1 MARWVEKLLDI
12 NAIARDQ
19 KTLKSALAEL
29 ADRFDCSGYAFVN
42 LQPGKAYGIS
52 NYHPEWQARYRDKG
66 FQLLDPVM
74 TQARRLMR
82 AFSWSGDALRSSLSA
97 KERGFFS
104 DASDYDIRSGVSIP
118 IAAPNGAISM
128 LTFASSKP
136 KLVMERDVNAIA
148 AASAVGQLHAHI
160 EHLRVRPT
168 IEEQVYLT
176 PKEATYLRWI
186 ELGKTVDETA
196 DLEQVKYSTVRI
208 TLDGAK
214 ERYNLTNNT
223 QLVGLA
229 IRRGLI

>member
-1 MARWVEKLLDI
+1 MAQWVERLLDI

-19 KTLKSALAEL
+19 TTLKSALAEL
-29 ADRFDCSGYAFVN
+29 ADRFDFSGYAFVN
-42 LQPGKAYGIS
+42 LRPGQAYGVS
-52 NYHPEWQARYRDKG
+52 SYHPEWQTRYRDNG
-66 FQLLDPVM
+66 FQLFDPVM

-82 AFSWSGDALRSSLSA
+82 AFSWSGSAERGSLSA
-97 KERGFFS
+97 KEKAFFS

-118 IAAPNGAISM
+118 IATPNGAISM

-136 KLVMERDVNAIA
+136 KLILERDIDAIA

-160 EHLRVRPT
+160 EHLRIKPT

-176 PKEATYLRWI
+176 PKEATYVRWI

-208 TLDGAK
+208 TLDGVK

-229 IRRGLI
+229 VRRGLI

>member
-1 MARWVEKLLDI
+1 SA
-12 NAIARDQ
+12 
-19 KTLKSALAEL
+19 SALFSTSERRSIMSLVIGGLSIRLCLNNPTLPENPDDHPYSATP
-29 ADRFDCSGYAFVN
+29 S
-42 LQPGKAYGIS
+42 PGT
-52 NYHPEWQARYRDKG
+52 R
-66 FQLLDPVM
+66 
-74 TQARRLMR
+74 
-82 AFSWSGDALRSSLSA
+82 
-97 KERGFFS
+97 
-104 DASDYDIRSGVSIP
+104 
-118 IAAPNGAISM
+118 
-128 LTFASSKP
+128 
-136 KLVMERDVNAIA
+136 
-148 AASAVGQLHAHI
+148 SAVGQLHAHI

>member
-1 MARWVEKLLDI
+1 
-12 NAIARDQ
+12 
-19 KTLKSALAEL
+19 
-29 ADRFDCSGYAFVN
+29 
-42 LQPGKAYGIS
+42 
-52 NYHPEWQARYRDKG
+52 
-66 FQLLDPVM
+66 
-74 TQARRLMR
+74 MR

-136 KLVMERDVNAIA
+136 KLVMERDINAIA